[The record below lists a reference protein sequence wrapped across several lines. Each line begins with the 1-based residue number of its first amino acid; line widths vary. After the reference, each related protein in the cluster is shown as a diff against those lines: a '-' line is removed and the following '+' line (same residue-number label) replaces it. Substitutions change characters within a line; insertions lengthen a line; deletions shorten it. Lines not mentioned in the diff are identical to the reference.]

1 MASGDGSSRVEMTEK
16 HAHKLS
22 ASEWK
27 NWAVFA
33 VLAFIW
39 GGSFIL
45 IKKGLI
51 HFTPLQVGAL
61 RIAISAIAFIP
72 IFLVSKVSF
81 PKGKFGIVTLV
92 VLLGNGIP
100 AVLFALAETR
110 IGSAVT
116 GILNSLTPIFAVL
129 IGVFFFGTPFRKN
142 YLIGIMLGCAG
153 IATLMISEKDWYV
166 SSYVLF
172 VVLGTLCYGM
182 SANLV
187 KHHCQDI
194 HPVALT
200 AVGFFPLGCLSI
212 LILWLTG
219 TADKMAMKEVWTISM
234 PSLIALALICT
245 VFANILF
252 YWLIQKT
259 SAIFGS
265 AIAYAIPCMA
275 LVWGLVDGEHINLFQ
290 LAGFGFIIA
299 AVYNLRRQ

>member
-1 MASGDGSSRVEMTEK
+1 MNKASSK
-16 HAHKLS
+16 KLS
-22 ASEWK
+22 PTEWK
-27 NWAVFA
+27 NWLVFA

-61 RIAISAIAFIP
+61 RIAISAVAFVP
-72 IFLVSKVSF
+72 IFLISKVSF
-81 PKGKFGIVTLV
+81 PKGKTGIVTLV

-129 IGVFFFGTPFRKN
+129 IGIFFFGTPFRKN
-142 YLIGIMLGCAG
+142 YLIGILLGCIG
-153 IATLMISEKDWYV
+153 VATLMISEKDWYV

-194 HPVALT
+194 HPIALT
-200 AVGFFPLGCLSI
+200 AVGFFPIGIVSI
-212 LILWLTG
+212 VILWLTG
-219 TADKMAMKEVWTISM
+219 AGEKMAMAETWKISM

-275 LVWGLVDGEHINLFQ
+275 LVWGLVDGEHINLWQF
-290 LAGFGFIIA
+290 AGFGFIIA
-299 AVYNLRRQ
+299 AIYNLRRQ

>member
-1 MASGDGSSRVEMTEK
+1 MTKTHPASAT
-16 HAHKLS
+16 
-22 ASEWK
+22 K
-27 NWAVFA
+27 NDWQHWMVFA

-61 RIAISAIAFIP
+61 RIAISAIAFVP
-72 IFLVSKVSF
+72 IFFIFRAPF
-81 PKGKFGIVTLV
+81 PKGKFWIVTLV
-92 VLLGNGIP
+92 VLLGNGLP
-100 AVLFALAETR
+100 AVLFALAEMR

-116 GILNSLTPIFAVL
+116 GILNSLTPIFALL
-129 IGVFFFGTPFRKN
+129 IGVLFFGTPFKKH
-142 YLIGIMLGCAG
+142 YVLGIILGCIGIA
-153 IATLMISEKDWYV
+153 ILMISEKDWRV

-172 VVLGTLCYGM
+172 VVAGTLCYGL

-187 KHHCQDI
+187 KHKCQEV

-200 AVGFFPLGCLSI
+200 AVGFFPVGVISI
-212 LILWLTG
+212 IILWLTG
-219 TADKMAMKEVWTISM
+219 AGEVMVSPEAWEVSM
-234 PSLIALALICT
+234 PSLLALALVCT
-245 VFANILF
+245 VFANIIF

-275 LVWGLVDGEHINLFQ
+275 IVWGAVDGEAINLYQ
-290 LAGFGFIIA
+290 LAGFAFIIA